1 MVLPDIHGAETVI
14 TPQPPQNS
22 APLDTRP
29 PQYRREAGLGASYEG
44 RKGWLDTESLA
55 NMFMVAWSGA
65 RRRWLFG
72 GASVN

>member
-1 MVLPDIHGAETVI
+1 M
-14 TPQPPQNS
+14 
-22 APLDTRP
+22 
-29 PQYRREAGLGASYEG
+29 GASYEG